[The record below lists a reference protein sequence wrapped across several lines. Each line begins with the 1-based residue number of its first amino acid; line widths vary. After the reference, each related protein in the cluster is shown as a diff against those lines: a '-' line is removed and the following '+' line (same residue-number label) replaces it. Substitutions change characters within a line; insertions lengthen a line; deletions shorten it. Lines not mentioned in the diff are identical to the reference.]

1 MKRFLCLVL
10 SFLSI
15 TGLLS
20 GCVQEVDPEAYLPT
34 GEALIMEGEDPYAEQ
49 EVDDGLSQQ
58 LTLMYYPERSMNP
71 LVATDFTNRALFP
84 LIYQGLFFVDEDY
97 NAVPILCKNYRVSAD
112 NRTYTFYL
120 ENARFT
126 DGSPVTALDVV
137 ATYEQAMATGYY
149 SGRFTY
155 LDRVE
160 IAQDGGIDFYLTT
173 PYENFPLL
181 LDVPILKA
189 DELEAPN
196 PKGTGPYLLVNQL
209 TGAYLQRNRTWWCSS
224 PDLVVTAG
232 SIPLKEAESAAQI
245 RDQFE
250 FSDVGLVCADP
261 CTFNYADFR
270 CDFELWDCDNG
281 ILMYLGCNILY
292 SEGDLFLKRNL
303 RSTLTYAI
311 DRNKINEE
319 VFRGF
324 GRPTTLAADP
334 NSPYYI
340 PSLAERYEY
349 RPLKFV
355 EALGGYWITKPVR
368 LLVNSDDR
376 LRLATAR
383 KIAEMLTEH
392 GMTTVTIE
400 KSTQDYLAHI
410 RTANYELFLGKTR
423 LSATMD
429 LSQFFKPWGENSYN
443 GITDPATLDL
453 CKAAL
458 DNHGNYYTLLEHVAE
473 DARIVPIMFY
483 GYSIY
488 GTRGLLSDLRPSRD
502 TVFFYTLGKTM
513 DDIQL
518 PTYYT

>member
-1 MKRFLCLVL
+1 
-10 SFLSI
+10 
-15 TGLLS
+15 
-20 GCVQEVDPEAYLPT
+20 
-34 GEALIMEGEDPYAEQ
+34 
-49 EVDDGLSQQ
+49 
-58 LTLMYYPERSMNP
+58 
-71 LVATDFTNRALFP
+71 
-84 LIYQGLFFVDEDY
+84 
-97 NAVPILCKNYRVSAD
+97 
-112 NRTYTFYL
+112 
-120 ENARFT
+120 
-126 DGSPVTALDVV
+126 
-137 ATYEQAMATGYY
+137 
-149 SGRFTY
+149 
-155 LDRVE
+155 
-160 IAQDGGIDFYLTT
+160 
-173 PYENFPLL
+173 
-181 LDVPILKA
+181 
-189 DELEAPN
+189 
-196 PKGTGPYLLVNQL
+196 
-209 TGAYLQRNRTWWCSS
+209 
-224 PDLVVTAG
+224 
-232 SIPLKEAESAAQI
+232 
-245 RDQFE
+245 
-250 FSDVGLVCADP
+250 
-261 CTFNYADFR
+261 
-270 CDFELWDCDNG
+270 
-281 ILMYLGCNILY
+281 MYLGCNILY
-292 SEGDLFLKRNL
+292 SEGDLFLKKNL

-502 TVFFYTLGKTM
+502 TVFFYTLGKTLE
-513 DDIQL
+513 DIQL

>member
-1 MKRFLCLVL
+1 MK
-10 SFLSI
+10 
-15 TGLLS
+15 
-20 GCVQEVDPEAYLPT
+20 
-34 GEALIMEGEDPYAEQ
+34 
-49 EVDDGLSQQ
+49 
-58 LTLMYYPERSMNP
+58 N
-71 LVATDFTNRALFP
+71 
-84 LIYQGLFFVDEDY
+84 
-97 NAVPILCKNYRVSAD
+97 
-112 NRTYTFYL
+112 YTFYVDK
-120 ENARFT
+120 NARFA
-126 DGSPVTALDVV
+126 DGDEVTGEDETASLL
-137 ATYEQAMATGYY
+137 AAMSGGYY
-149 SGRFTY
+149 VGRFSHVKSISNT
-155 LDRVE
+155 R
-160 IAQDGGIDFYLTT
+160 DGGVFIQLDT
-173 PYENFPLL
+173 PYENLPIL
-181 LDVPILKA
+181 LDIPIVKK
-189 DELEAPN
+189 EHVEKNEPV
-196 PKGTGPYLLVNQL
+196 GSGPYVLRKNGNAAVL
-209 TGAYLQRNRTWWCSS
+209 YRNSSWWCKAKLPIDQDIIQLS
-224 PDLVVTAG
+224 PIEGADSAG
-232 SIPLKEAESAAQI
+232 TVQI

-483 GYSIY
+483 GYSVY

-518 PTYYT
+518 PTYYA